1 MFNILDK
8 KVMSKKER
16 LLRIAGI
23 MIILRDELEEL
34 GQQAKWVEQA
44 DLYLE
49 MLTAKSEE
57 VNKEF
62 NDLFW
67 HLDSVIR
74 DVDEPNKLIGELFKI
89 LKKDL
94 IRVGVQHEINQH
106 SQGVLFAF
114 DPKKVKI
121 LDSKLRLV

>member
-1 MFNILDK
+1 
-8 KVMSKKER
+8 MSKKER

-34 GQQAKWVEQA
+34 SQQPQWVKQA

-67 HLDSVIR
+67 HLDSVVR
-74 DVDEPNKLIGELFKI
+74 EVDEPNKLIGELFKI
-89 LKKDL
+89 LQKDL
-94 IRVGVQHEINQH
+94 NRVGVQHEINEH
-106 SQGVLFAF
+106 SQSVLFAF
-114 DPKKVKI
+114 DPNKVKL